1 MRALLTVLPIMTVLT
16 SCVRHHYNNEGGVR
30 VSNPKVFKYNKP
42 RYTSRNKS
50 PIDTN
55 TIYVLDSSYDKYAF
69 TKEQK
74 KAPASYVR
82 FFSSGQVLF
91 FYDTTPYLKGLN
103 NRNTGV
109 QGYYIIRGDKIKID
123 MFEDLN
129 GGQTGKYF
137 GRILNDSSLMFYEQS
152 PETYFGS
159 FWALERDGRRS
170 FWKKLAV
177 QNMIH
182 YTPDW

>member
-1 MRALLTVLPIMTVLT
+1 MRTLNIALIIATVSI
-16 SCVRHHYNNEGGVR
+16 SCVRHHFNGDDGVR

-42 RYTSRNKS
+42 RYTSGNKS

-55 TIYVLDSSYDKYAF
+55 AIYVLDSSYDKYSVL
-69 TKEQK
+69 KEQK
-74 KAPASYVR
+74 KTPATYAR
-82 FFSSGQVLF
+82 FFSTGQVLF
-91 FYDTTPYLKGLN
+91 FYDITPDLKRLN

-123 MFEDLN
+123 MFEDQN

-159 FWALERDGRRS
+159 YWALERDGRRS
-170 FWKKLAV
+170 FWKKVIV

-182 YTPDW
+182 YKPDW